1 MPLLPLA
8 GQPTP
13 QQVSS
18 NYANVAKYIQYIF
31 KVQYITYHWQMF
43 LGTSPALS
51 RYLPTMQMRPKLY
64 ILKVQYITH
73 HWHIQLCK
81 WCRRNSRQRWS
92 PVLVGKI
99 IFATEGE
106 YWPQCQLQAL
116 KSYWAALFHP
126 HLHLIYWGRIRI
138 FEAVIQAMHKQLWGT
153 TKTYMKRKDET
164 LSRYDQWSLTITW
177 IFFVVNRQ
185 LWRKYKSPILSQH
198 KTLL

>member
-1 MPLLPLA
+1 MNCVSEICEYEIRMPLLPLA

-81 WCRRNSRQRWS
+81 WCGRNSRQRRS

-99 IFATEGE
+99 ILLLRVNIDHGVSCKLSKVIGLLCFIPTSTSYIGGASAFLS
-106 YWPQCQLQAL
+106 PSSKQCIIA
-116 KSYWAALFHP
+116 
-126 HLHLIYWGRIRI
+126 
-138 FEAVIQAMHKQLWGT
+138 
-153 TKTYMKRKDET
+153 
-164 LSRYDQWSLTITW
+164 
-177 IFFVVNRQ
+177 
-185 LWRKYKSPILSQH
+185 
-198 KTLL
+198 